1 MDLAEAITSE
11 ESFKEEQQFKRLNW
25 IMNSPEQQLLWDW
38 FIESVFN
45 HARNV

>member
-1 MDLAEAITSE
+1 
-11 ESFKEEQQFKRLNW
+11 
-25 IMNSPEQQLLWDW
+25 MNSPEQQLLWDW